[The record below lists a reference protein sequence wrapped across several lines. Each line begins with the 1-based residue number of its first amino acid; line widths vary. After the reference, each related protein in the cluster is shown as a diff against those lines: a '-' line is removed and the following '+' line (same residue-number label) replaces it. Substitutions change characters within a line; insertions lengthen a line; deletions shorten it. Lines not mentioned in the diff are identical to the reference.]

1 MDKKALY
8 NLEYGVFMVSSRVG
22 DKING
27 CITNTCI
34 QAAAKP
40 LLVAICCINGNYT
53 PELIKE
59 SGLFTVSVLDD
70 SATFET
76 VRRFGMQSGRKAD
89 KFADFDYAMDANGLP
104 YLKAEANAVISCR
117 VVSSQDLGSHTI
129 FFGEILEAEKLSDRP
144 SLTYSRYQ
152 SDVKP
157 KPAAKKETRPIVGWK
172 CKICGYVYEGAQ
184 LPADYLCPLCGHG
197 PEDFEPIYA

>member
-8 NLEYGVFMVSSRVG
+8 NLEYGVFLVSSRSG
-22 DKING
+22 DRINA

-40 LLVAICCINGNYT
+40 LLLAICCINGNYT

-59 SGLFTVSVLDD
+59 SGLFTVSVLDN
-70 SATFET
+70 SVSFET
-76 VRRFGMQSGRKAD
+76 IKHFGMQSGRTVD
-89 KFADFDYAMDANGLP
+89 KFADFDYALDANGLP
-104 YLKAEANAVISCR
+104 YLKTQANAVLSCR

-129 FFGEILEAEKLSDRP
+129 FFGEVLEAERLGDKP
-144 SLTYSRYQ
+144 SLTYARYQ

-157 KPAAKKETRPIVGWK
+157 RPAPKAETRPIVGWK
-172 CKICGYVYEGAQ
+172 CKICGYVYEGAT
-184 LPADYLCPLCGHG
+184 LPADYACPLCGHG
-197 PEDFEPIYA
+197 PEDFEPVYG

>member
-1 MDKKALY
+1 MDRKALY
-8 NLEYGVFMVSSRVG
+8 NLEYGVFLVSSKSG
-22 DKING
+22 DRINA

-40 LLVAICCINGNYT
+40 LLLAICCINSNFT

-59 SGLFTVSVLDD
+59 SGLFTVSVLD
-70 SATFET
+70 SSVTFET
-76 VRRFGMQSGRKAD
+76 IKRFGMQSGRNLD
-89 KFADFDYAMDANGLP
+89 KFADFDYAADANGLP
-104 YLKAEANAVISCR
+104 YLKSQANAVFSCK

-129 FFGEILEAEKLSDRP
+129 FFGEVLEAERLSDKP
-144 SLTYSRYQ
+144 SLTYAKYQ

-172 CKICGYVYEGAQ
+172 CKICGYVYEGAA
-184 LPADYLCPLCGHG
+184 LPADYACPLCGHG
-197 PEDFEPIYA
+197 PEDFEPIYG

>member
-1 MDKKALY
+1 MDRKALY
-8 NLEYGVFMVSSRVG
+8 NLEYGVFLVSSKSG
-22 DKING
+22 DRINA

-40 LLVAICCINGNYT
+40 LLLAICCINGNYT
-53 PELIKE
+53 PELIRE

-70 SATFET
+70 TAAFDTIEH
-76 VRRFGMQSGRKAD
+76 FGMQSGRNVD
-89 KFADFDYAMDANGLP
+89 KFADFDYAVDANGLP
-104 YLKAEANAVISCR
+104 YLKSQANAVFSCK

-129 FFGEILEAEKLSDRP
+129 FFGEVLEAERLSDKP
-144 SLTYSRYQ
+144 SLTYAKYQ

-172 CKICGYVYEGAQ
+172 CKICGYVYEGAA
-184 LPADYLCPLCGHG
+184 LPADYACPLCGHG
-197 PEDFEPIYA
+197 PEDFEPIYG

>member
-8 NLEYGVFMVSSRVG
+8 NLEYGVFMVSSKAG
-22 DKING
+22 DRING

-40 LLVAICCINGNYT
+40 LLVAICCINSNYT
-53 PELIKE
+53 PELIRE

-70 SATFET
+70 TATFDT
-76 VRRFGMQSGRKAD
+76 IRHFGMQSGRDTD
-89 KFADFDYAMDANGLP
+89 KFAGFDYAVDANGLP
-104 YLKAEANAVISCR
+104 YLKSQANAVISCR

-129 FFGEILEAEKLSDRP
+129 FFGEILDAERLSDRP

-152 SDVKP
+152 SHVKP
-157 KPAAKKETRPIVGWK
+157 RPAAKQETRPIVGWK
-172 CKICGYVYEGAQ
+172 CKICGYVYEGAS
-184 LPADYLCPLCGHG
+184 LPADFLCPWCGHG
-197 PEDFEPIYA
+197 PEDFEPVYG